1 MGGGVRVCV
10 VAEVCQKVWES
21 FYTVS
26 FEYHRVSMRH
36 IVCTNVLVYI
46 YACAC
51 VSVCVRYESGENN
64 YVRSK
69 WLCYM
74 SFVLNN
80 G

>member
-1 MGGGVRVCV
+1 MCVGGGWWAVGGGVRVCV

-46 YACAC
+46 YMRMHVFLC
-51 VSVCVRYESGENN
+51 V
-64 YVRSK
+64 
-69 WLCYM
+69 
-74 SFVLNN
+74 
-80 G
+80 